1 MLRKL
6 PLIPERRLRVFAAV
20 SRVAEGVLI
29 QVLRIGSGK
38 PPWSGGFTPS
48 QFYVTTRN
56 SGPGGSMKRNR
67 KLIEAVATLLLT
79 TLFSASAIPISEAAN
94 KPKAAGRTSNTIP
107 NTILNGKGA
116 PLSSVGINGDFYIDT
131 RSLLIYG
138 PKKSN
143 KWPLPQNLQG
153 PIGAAGVDGKN
164 GSEGKTISSASTV
177 AGPVGT
183 QGEKGDKGEKGEAG
197 SAGAS
202 GSPGSAGLT
211 GSKGDTGLTGA
222 TGAPGGGGGTPG
234 ATGAQGPIGNTGAT
248 GVKGE
253 TGTAGS
259 AGVKGETGT
268 VGAIG
273 PSNVYR
279 GTMTF
284 SDISGGVGTSQTA
297 TLSGFR
303 AGSSYLVDV
312 AIVVYQPTR
321 NVDTLMPLGLS
332 ISNNVG
338 TATIWHNYQTF
349 KGRSYRSGVTSERY
363 EYTVFAQIVLDGSSS
378 VDYSLNFQLSV
389 GIDTTTYLARSDAS
403 LTATLVGSVGTL

>member
-56 SGPGGSMKRNR
+56 SGPGGPMKRNR

-183 QGEKGDKGEKGEAG
+183 QGEKGDKGEKGDAG

-202 GSPGSAGLT
+202 GLPGSAGLT

-222 TGAPGGGGGTPG
+222 TGAPGGGSGTPG
-234 ATGAQGPIGNTGAT
+234 ATGAQGPIGNTGSVGAT
-248 GVKGE
+248 GARGE

-259 AGVKGETGT
+259 AGIKGETGT
-268 VGAIG
+268 VGATG
-273 PSNVYR
+273 PSNVYTNSIPTWNLSTTTPN
-279 GTMTF
+279 GYSTSSLFLNYKASKNYIYTIYLVGL
-284 SDISGGVGTSQTA
+284 SNASGGV
-297 TLSGFR
+297 F
-303 AGSSYLVDV
+303 
-312 AIVVYQPTR
+312 AIE
-321 NVDTLMPLGLS
+321 MIHS
-332 ISNNVG
+332 
-338 TATIWHNYQTF
+338 
-349 KGRSYRSGVTSERY
+349 
-363 EYTVFAQIVLDGSSS
+363 DGSSS
-378 VDYSLNFQLSV
+378 TFGYSVAENLNFTGEAKSTRYTFTITGVISPV
-389 GIDTTTYLARSDAS
+389 GGDVGVAIRVIDDSAVTGAS
-403 LTATLVGSVGTL
+403 NAMAFSGVVFSTLVGSVGAL

>member
-1 MLRKL
+1 
-6 PLIPERRLRVFAAV
+6 
-20 SRVAEGVLI
+20 
-29 QVLRIGSGK
+29 
-38 PPWSGGFTPS
+38 
-48 QFYVTTRN
+48 
-56 SGPGGSMKRNR
+56 MKRNR
-67 KLIEAVATLLLT
+67 KYIEVIATLLLT
-79 TLFSASAIPISEAAN
+79 TLFSASAIPISQAAN

-153 PIGAAGVDGKN
+153 PIGAAGADGKN
-164 GSEGKTISSASTV
+164 GSEGKSISNASTV
-177 AGPVGT
+177 AGPVGS
-183 QGEKGDKGEKGEAG
+183 QGEKGDKGEKGETG
-197 SAGAS
+197 LAGAS
-202 GSPGSAGLT
+202 GSPGAAGAV
-211 GSKGDTGLTGA
+211 GAKGETGA
-222 TGAPGGGGGTPG
+222 TGATGASGGGGGTPG
-234 ATGAQGPIGNTGAT
+234 ATGAQGPIGNTGSVGAT
-248 GVKGE
+248 GARGE

-259 AGVKGETGT
+259 AGAKGETGT
-268 VGAIG
+268 VGATG

-279 GTMTF
+279 GTMTI

-338 TATIWHNYQTF
+338 TATIWYNYQTV

-389 GIDTTTYLARSDAS
+389 GIDTTTYLARSDVS
-403 LTATLVGSVGTL
+403 FTATLVGSVGAL

>member
-1 MLRKL
+1 
-6 PLIPERRLRVFAAV
+6 
-20 SRVAEGVLI
+20 
-29 QVLRIGSGK
+29 
-38 PPWSGGFTPS
+38 
-48 QFYVTTRN
+48 
-56 SGPGGSMKRNR
+56 MKRNR
-67 KLIEAVATLLLT
+67 KYIDVVATLLLT
-79 TLFSASAIPISEAAN
+79 TLFSACAMPISEAAT
-94 KPKAAGRTSNTIP
+94 KPKSAGRTSNAIS

-116 PLSSVGINGDFYIDT
+116 PLSTLGINGDFYIDT

-143 KWPLPQNLQG
+143 KWPVPQSLQG
-153 PIGAAGVDGKN
+153 PVGAAGADGKN
-164 GSEGKTISSASTV
+164 GSEGKTISNASTV
-177 AGPVGT
+177 AGPVGS
-183 QGEKGDKGEKGEAG
+183 QGEKGDRGEKGETG

-202 GSPGSAGLT
+202 GSPGA
-211 GSKGDTGLTGA
+211 TGLTGA
-222 TGAPGGGGGTPG
+222 KGDTGATGASGGGGGTPG
-234 ATGAQGPIGNTGAT
+234 ATGATGAT
-248 GVKGE
+248 GAQGSIGL
-253 TGTAGS
+253 TGLTGA
-259 AGVKGETGT
+259 KGETGT
-268 VGAIG
+268 VGAMG

-338 TATIWHNYQTF
+338 TATIWYNYQTF

-389 GIDTTTYLARSDAS
+389 GIDTTTYFARSDVS
-403 LTATLVGSVGTL
+403 FTATLVGAVGAL